1 MIHCDG
7 HTLISFVF
15 PQFTSFHDK
24 CILFPFNADFQAFS
38 YRILPETSSNLS
50 DEWLKFTHVN
60 FIQRDSD
67 AEPTRQLINIGSL
80 MKNTANHNRANLG
93 VLFLN
98 QSGKKVRICPFYM
111 GSIKGMFQPLSPPPP
126 PGL

>member
-1 MIHCDG
+1 MQIFKHF
-7 HTLISFVF
+7 HIEFFLK
-15 PQFTSFHDK
+15 PQ
-24 CILFPFNADFQAFS
+24 
-38 YRILPETSSNLS
+38 ETCL
-50 DEWLKFTHVN
+50 DERLKLTHVN

-80 MKNTANHNRANLG
+80 VKNTANHNRANLG

-111 GSIKGMFQPLSPPPP
+111 RSVKGIFHALFPPGYKRKGKGMIT
-126 PGL
+126 G